1 MRDRHGSLKKLG
13 GKVDDI
19 EMSESWR
26 VHYIKFEGFRCIL
39 GGVLLDLPLDSRMV
53 SPDYSRCYPRPVV
66 TFFRGD
72 QHYWQG
78 GRLRRGQRASEGD

>member
-26 VHYIKFEGFRCIL
+26 VQYIKFEGFRCIL
-39 GGVLLDLPLDSRMV
+39 GGVLLDLPVHSRMV
-53 SPDYSRCYPRPVV
+53 SPDYSRCHPRAVV
-66 TFFRGD
+66 TFFLDD
-72 QHYWQG
+72 QRWQG
-78 GRLRRGQRASEGD
+78 GRLRRDRRASESW